1 MIHQYKNNGYDI
13 VMDVNSGSV
22 HVVDDLIYDMVAVL
36 DREIGEIEKPEKLP
50 ETAVQRTVETLR
62 DRYPEAEIREALG
75 DIQELIDREELFTKD
90 TYSQYVTDF
99 KQREST
105 TAAGPS

>member
-50 ETAVQRTVETLR
+50 ETAVQRTVEMQR
-62 DRYPEAEIREALG
+62 ARSPEAHMRAALG
-75 DIQELIDREELFTKD
+75 DIRELIDREELVTQD
-90 TYSQYVTDF
+90 TYSPYLSDC
-99 KQREST
+99 
-105 TAAGPS
+105 